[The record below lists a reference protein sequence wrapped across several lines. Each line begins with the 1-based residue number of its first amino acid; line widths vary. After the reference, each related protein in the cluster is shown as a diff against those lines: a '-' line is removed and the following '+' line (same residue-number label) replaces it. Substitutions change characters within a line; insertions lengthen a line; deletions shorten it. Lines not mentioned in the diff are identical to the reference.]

1 MRRRK
6 VDRGEA
12 TKGKAAAKCGK
23 KSKTKRKI
31 VEYNG
36 FEWYEDEQFEI
47 EKLIGKMV
55 ANGPVP
61 GRGAIKKGTVLYKVG
76 AVLCA

>member
-1 MRRRK
+1 MSS
-6 VDRGEA
+6 
-12 TKGKAAAKCGK
+12 T
-23 KSKTKRKI
+23 RKI
-31 VEYNG
+31 ISYLG
-36 FEWYEDEQFEI
+36 WEWYQTEKFEI

-76 AVLCA
+76 ACSSLVCLPCIA